1 MKMMKATLLI
11 FALLFITVLV
21 FGQSEITKELR
32 PFNRIIASPKV
43 NLILE
48 EGDHEGIRLVYGGVS
63 PEKINIVVKGKT
75 LRIYLDDAKVI
86 DKPEHNGDF
95 HYKRSP
101 YHDANITAYVTYRTL
116 KHLEIRG
123 TQELT
128 CKTPLAAK
136 KFKLK
141 AYGQNEI
148 NLAALNTEYL
158 KTSLYGENE
167 LKIQGGVA
175 EYQKYR
181 LFGENKI
188 DTQALKS
195 YSTVTNIYGESKIK
209 LTTQDELRINSFGE
223 SRVSYNG
230 NAQVSKGL
238 VFGRTHIDKINQ

>member
-1 MKMMKATLLI
+1 MKMMKATLIIL
-11 FALLFITVLV
+11 ALLFVTALA
-21 FGQSEITKELR
+21 FGQGEITKDLR
-32 PFNRIIASPKV
+32 SFNRIIASTKV

-48 EGDHEGIRLVYGGVS
+48 EGDHEGIRLAYSGVS
-63 PEKINIVVKGKT
+63 PDKINIVVKGKT
-75 LRIYLDDAKVI
+75 LHIYLDDAKVI
-86 DKPEHNGDF
+86 DKPEHDGDF

-101 YHDANITAYVTYRTL
+101 YHGATITAYVTYREL

-123 TQELT
+123 TQELI
-128 CKTPLAAK
+128 CKTPLKAK

-148 NLAALNTEYL
+148 TLASMNAEYL
-158 KTSLYGENE
+158 KTSLYGEND
-167 LKIQGGVA
+167 LKIKGGTA

-195 YSTVTNIYGESKIK
+195 YSTITNIYGESKIK
-209 LTTQDELRINSFGE
+209 LTTQDELRVNSFGE

-230 NAQVSKGL
+230 DAQVSRGI
-238 VFGRTHIDKINQ
+238 VFGRTHIDKIQ

>member
-1 MKMMKATLLI
+1 MKNIKVSS
-11 FALLFITVLV
+11 LFILLLTMATAS
-21 FGQSEITKELR
+21 FAQEEITKDLR
-32 PFNRIIASPKV
+32 SFNKVIASPKI

-48 EGDHEGIRLVYGGVS
+48 EGDHEGIRLVYSNVS
-63 PEKINIVVKGKT
+63 QDKINIVVKGKT
-75 LRIYLDDAKVI
+75 LHLYLDDAKVV
-86 DKPEHNGDF
+86 DKLE
-95 HYKRSP
+95 R
-101 YHDANITAYVTYRTL
+101 ANLHGKESIYRHANVTAYVTYKQL

-128 CKTPLAAK
+128 CNSELKAK

-148 NLAALNTEYL
+148 TLAGMKAEYL

-167 LKIQGGVA
+167 LKIKGGTA

-195 YSTVTNIYGESKIK
+195 FSTITNIYGESKIK
-209 LTTQDELRINSFGE
+209 LSTQDELRVNSFGE

-230 NAQVSKGL
+230 DAQVSRGL
-238 VFGRTHIDKINQ
+238 IFGKTHIDKIN